1 MTKRWENGMLLRLL
15 VSMLLLLGSGAP
27 AAAVLLPETPLFRPI
42 TSNDGLPSDKV
53 YALAQDARGYLWI
66 GTGDGLARFDGVA
79 FVIYRHDP
87 ADPTSLASNVVQALH
102 VDGEDRVWVGTEG
115 GGLSL
120 LREDAGGFVHYRRD
134 RPAPI
139 AVDDVWAITSTA
151 DGALW
156 FGGFGGGLYRL
167 NADSGEAQAFHHDP
181 ADPTSLASEHVLSLA
196 IDAKGVLWVGG
207 AAGLDRLDGQTFQH
221 TPVGADGTSG
231 ATIFSLS
238 PEADGTLW
246 IGSSGGLDRR
256 EPDGRIAPAAEREG
270 LTDVGVMDLLR
281 DRSGNLWIA
290 TRSGLNRVADG
301 SIKRFQGAPRHS
313 HALANGAVLA
323 MLEDHEGGLWFAT
336 LGGGLARLA
345 PGWRNFSV
353 LQPEEGKS
361 ESLSATPRG
370 VAAAVDGGL
379 WAVGA
384 GGGLDRIELTTGRVE
399 HRLHSAGQLPDRR
412 LWSVLQTAD
421 GVVWLGYQSGLSR
434 LAADGGAL
442 RHWPAGSTKDAPPA
456 GPVDLLIAD
465 GDGGIWLSAN
475 GGGIERRD
483 RQGRRLI
490 QHLSGDGS
498 GLVGADAEQL
508 ALGPDGALW
517 LAGAGGL
524 YRREDQT
531 GLITALAGGPT
542 ERVFAFAFAIDGT
555 LWTHRLG
562 ALEQFELV
570 PGGLNRRVH
579 VTAAQ
584 GLPAVEAGGL
594 LIDNSGDIWIT
605 SARGLLR
612 YRPSIQEVRRY
623 GVRDGL
629 PGQEFHNR
637 PPLLL
642 PDGLIAAATTSGL
655 VLFDPAK
662 LATPAVAPRLL
673 VQRVD
678 IRRGGQRISLPPGQ
692 SLALSPGDSEL
703 HFSLRLLSFADPG
716 AHRYRFQLEGVD
728 ADWIDG
734 GSSGERSYPLLAPG
748 EYTFRATA
756 AGVDGVWVAPPL
768 SFAVSMAPPWW
779 RTTAAYAALVLF
791 ICAAGWASWRWQ
803 RQRLLRRHAD
813 DLAEQQRSWALQAS
827 QAKSQF
833 LATMGHEI
841 RTPMTGVLG
850 MAELLQ
856 TTALDARQRRY
867 VDGIQHSGHLMLR
880 LLNDS
885 LDLARIEAGRL
896 ELLQEPLD
904 LRALLDAIDQT
915 LEPLATSKGL
925 TYRSERATDLPQW
938 LIGDGMRVQ
947 QVLLN
952 LGTNAIKFS
961 ERGEVQ
967 LLATARAGGGVR
979 LQVRDQG
986 PGVSEA
992 QQAKLFERF
1001 QQADGARTAA
1011 LHGGSGLGLAI
1022 CRELV
1027 AAMGGSIALESQ
1039 SGAGATFTVELPLPL
1054 APAVTKAIEASE
1066 RKPDSALQT
1075 SAADSR
1081 DILLVEDDRMVAEV
1095 ISELLASLG
1104 HRVIHAPHA
1113 LAALAEVAATPCEL
1127 AFIDLDLPGLDGLS
1141 LAPMLRAQ
1149 APHMPLIGLSARADP
1164 QAESECLRAGMVAFL
1179 RKPVSAAQL
1188 LAAIERACPPAQ
1200 AGNR

>member
-1 MTKRWENGMLLRLL
+1 MLLRLIVLLWL
-15 VSMLLLLGSGAP
+15 VTLGSSLS
-27 AAAVLLPETPLFRPI
+27 AAVLLPETPLFRPI
-42 TSNDGLPSDKV
+42 SSSDGLPSDKV
-53 YALAQDARGYLWI
+53 YALAQDARGYLWV

-79 FVIYRHDP
+79 FAIYRHDP
-87 ADPTSLASNVVQALH
+87 AEPTSLPSNVVQALH
-102 VDGEDRVWVGTEG
+102 VDANDRVWVGTEG

-134 RPAPI
+134 RPSPI
-139 AVDDVWAITSTA
+139 ALDDVWAITSTA

-167 NADSGEAQAFHHDP
+167 NADSGQVQAFHHNP
-181 ADPTSLASEHVLSLA
+181 ADPNSLASEHVLSLA
-196 IDAKGVLWVGG
+196 MDAKGVLWVGG
-207 AAGLDRLDGQTFQH
+207 AAGLDRYTEQGFEH
-221 TPVGADGTSG
+221 IAIGAGGTSG
-231 ATIFSLS
+231 PNIFSLS
-238 PEADGTLW
+238 PEADGTVW

-290 TRSGLNRVADG
+290 TRSGLNRVTDG

-353 LQPEEGKS
+353 LQPEEGKT

-370 VAAAVDGGL
+370 VAASSDGSL

-384 GGGLDRIELTTGRVE
+384 GGVLDRIELATGRVE
-399 HRLHSAGQLPDRR
+399 HRLQSAGQLPDRR

-421 GVVWLGYQSGLSR
+421 GAVWMGYQSGLSR

-442 RHWPAGSTKDAPPA
+442 RHWPAGDPNNAPPA
-456 GPVDLLIAD
+456 GPVDLLISD
-465 GDGGIWLSAN
+465 GDSGIWLSAN
-475 GGGIERRD
+475 GGGIEHRD
-483 RQGRRLI
+483 RQGRRLA
-490 QHLSGDGS
+490 QHVPGDGS
-498 GLVGADAEQL
+498 GLIGGDTEQL

-524 YRREDQT
+524 YRRDPQS

-542 ERVFAFAFAIDGT
+542 ERVFAFAFAKDGA
-555 LWTHRLG
+555 LWTQRLG

-570 PGGLNRRVH
+570 PDGLHRRLQ

-594 LIDNSGDIWIT
+594 VIDAAGDIWLT
-605 SARGLLR
+605 SARGLLH
-612 YRPSIQEVRRY
+612 YRPATQQVRRY

-629 PGQEFHNR
+629 PGQEFNNR

-642 PDGLIAAATTSGL
+642 ADGLIAAATATGL
-655 VLFDPAK
+655 VLFDPSR
-662 LATPAVAPRLL
+662 LATPTVAPRLL

-678 IRRGGQRISLPPGQ
+678 IRRGGQLVSLPAGQ
-692 SLALSPGDSEL
+692 PLSLDHADSEL
-703 HFSLRLLSFADPG
+703 HFSLRLLSFADPS

-728 ADWIDG
+728 PDWIDG
-734 GSSGERSYPLLAPG
+734 GASGERSYPRLAPG
-748 EYTFRATA
+748 HYTFRATA
-756 AGVDGVWVAPPL
+756 AGADSVWMAPPL
-768 SFAVSMAPPWW
+768 AFAVTVAPPWW
-779 RTTAAYAALVLF
+779 QTSSAYAALVLLAS
-791 ICAAGWASWRWQ
+791 AAAWALWRWQ
-803 RQRLLRRHAD
+803 RRRLLRRHAD
-813 DLAEQQRSWALQAS
+813 ELAEQQRLWALRAS
-827 QAKSQF
+827 HAKSEF

-850 MAELLQ
+850 MAELLKN
-856 TTALDARQRRY
+856 TPLDARQQRY
-867 VDGIQHSGHLMLR
+867 ADGIQQSGRLMLR
-880 LLNDS
+880 LLNDA

-896 ELLQEPLD
+896 ELLQQAFD
-904 LRALLDAIDQT
+904 LHALLAAVDQT
-915 LEPLATSKGL
+915 LEPLAMHKGL
-925 TYRSERATDLPQW
+925 VYRSERSAVLPRW
-938 LIGDGMRVQ
+938 LLGDGMRVQ

-961 ERGEVQ
+961 ERGNVQ
-967 LLATARAGGGVR
+967 LLANSGAEGGVR
-979 LQVRDQG
+979 LQVCDQG
-986 PGVSEA
+986 PGLSEA
-992 QQAKLFERF
+992 QQITLFQRF

-1022 CRELV
+1022 CRELA
-1027 AAMGGSIALESQ
+1027 AAMGGSIRLDSQ
-1039 SGAGATFTVELPLPL
+1039 LGVGSTFTVDLPLPL
-1054 APAVTKAIEASE
+1054 AAELAESTPAANLPASATG
-1066 RKPDSALQT
+1066 PHT
-1075 SAADSR
+1075 
-1081 DILLVEDDRMVAEV
+1081 ILLVEDDPTVAV
-1095 ISELLASLG
+1095 VVGELLTTLG
-1104 HRVIHAPHA
+1104 HRVTHAPHA
-1113 LAALAEVAATPCEL
+1113 LAALAELAATRFDL
-1127 AFIDLDLPGLDGLS
+1127 GFIDLDLPGLDGLS
-1141 LAPMLRAQ
+1141 LAPLLHAQ
-1149 APHMPLIGLSARADP
+1149 APMLKLIALSARADAA
-1164 QAESECLRAGMVAFL
+1164 AENDCLRAGMTTFL

-1188 LAAIERACPPAQ
+1188 QAAIEIAPACPPAQ
-1200 AGNR
+1200 ASSG